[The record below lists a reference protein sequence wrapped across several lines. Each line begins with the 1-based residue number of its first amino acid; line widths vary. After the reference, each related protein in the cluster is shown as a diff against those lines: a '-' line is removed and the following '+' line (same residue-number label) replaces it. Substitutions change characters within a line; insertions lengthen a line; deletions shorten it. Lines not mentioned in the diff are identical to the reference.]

1 MSNGSLATDG
11 FRDVAHEP
19 LARVVVALPH
29 VNLRNAIS
37 AALGASDGVSVVGRT
52 GDLEDMIRIAR
63 ESRPDGVVLGSGLLR
78 GDIAGQL
85 RRLIAAV
92 PGVRF
97 IVVGTETSAAYA
109 SVVKSAGAADYVA
122 FDAGTDGVVSAVM
135 RSIPNAE
142 AAGR

>member
-1 MSNGSLATDG
+1 MMRRIVAWSLR
-11 FRDVAHEP
+11 F
-19 LARVVVALPH
+19 
-29 VNLRNAIS
+29 
-37 AALGASDGVSVVGRT
+37 
-52 GDLEDMIRIAR
+52 
-63 ESRPDGVVLGSGLLR
+63 
-78 GDIAGQL
+78 
-85 RRLIAAV
+85 
-92 PGVRF
+92 RF